1 MEISY
6 GLAKN
11 TVPAN
16 INIIINHLH
25 LLLGAGDKVE
35 GINSQQLSS
44 IEKALSEIED
54 DRSNDLG
61 CSTVASQGNCP
72 AISVRKTIAWFSF
85 STCTCN
91 FRILMIM
98 MCSFTYTAN
107 VEFVSKNEKE
117 VKDVLAT
124 CIEENPTSC
133 NKDTGAK
140 QRMQKWSRGHLFIV
154 RAGGIIDRWNPL
166 YK

>member
-1 MEISY
+1 
-6 GLAKN
+6 
-11 TVPAN
+11 
-16 INIIINHLH
+16 
-25 LLLGAGDKVE
+25 
-35 GINSQQLSS
+35 
-44 IEKALSEIED
+44 
-54 DRSNDLG
+54 
-61 CSTVASQGNCP
+61 
-72 AISVRKTIAWFSF
+72 
-85 STCTCN
+85 
-91 FRILMIM
+91 MIM
-98 MCSFTYTAN
+98 MCSFTYTGN

-154 RAGGIIDRWNPL
+154 RAGGTIDRWNPL